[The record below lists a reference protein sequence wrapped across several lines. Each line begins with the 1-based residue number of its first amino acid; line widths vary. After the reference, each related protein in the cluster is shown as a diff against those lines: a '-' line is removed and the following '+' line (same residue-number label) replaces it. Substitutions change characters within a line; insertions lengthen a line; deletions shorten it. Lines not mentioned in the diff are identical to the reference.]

1 MKWLLA
7 FVTLA
12 ACAADP
18 GQSTELQ
25 SLTCAN
31 QMRVGGPAPYSV
43 QCAAAYAVGEAGVQL
58 AFTATDANGKMW
70 MSARAAT
77 PQTPNDSDGS
87 VVFPLEAQGA
97 PAVGTLTVTAH
108 LVDAKGTVLSSDLTE
123 TVLVSQ

>member
-1 MKWLLA
+1 MRWLLA
-7 FVTLA
+7 FATLA

-43 QCAAAYAVGEAGVQL
+43 QCAAGYAVTDTGVQL
-58 AFTATDANGKMW
+58 AFTATDSSGATW

-77 PQTPNDSDGS
+77 PRTPDESDGS
-87 VVFPLEAQGA
+87 VVFPLQAAGA
-97 PAVGTLTVTAH
+97 PAMGTLTLTAH
-108 LVDAKGTVLSSDLTE
+108 LVDASGVVLSSDLTE
-123 TVLVSQ
+123 TVLVSP